1 MRAGS
6 VNRFVNFQTHHIMK
20 RYSLLMVLVTLFFFG
35 CKSDKELTTSSLEM
49 LISDYLKE
57 KPLFEVGDFNIE
69 KQRLDMK
76 KDKELI
82 KVIQKLTEEGFVQ
95 IDNEKTRKKWFSKDS
110 VYVIEPVLTK
120 QALPYVVSHHK
131 KKTVVKT
138 IIYTLNTQEFSI
150 EKKNETTAVCTAIL
164 DKEKT
169 PFYLFG
175 KDPNP
180 KSEFIT
186 RKFRLKYDENGW
198 KVIK

>member
-1 MRAGS
+1 
-6 VNRFVNFQTHHIMK
+6 
-20 RYSLLMVLVTLFFFG
+20 MVLITLFFFG

-49 LISDYLKE
+49 LISNYLKE
-57 KPLFEVGDFNIE
+57 KPLFEVGDFNVE

-95 IDNEKTRKKWFSKDS
+95 IDNEKMRKKWFSKDS

-138 IIYTLNTQEFSI
+138 IIYTLILKNFPSKRRMKQLLFALLFWI
-150 EKKNETTAVCTAIL
+150 KKRLLFTFL
-164 DKEKT
+164 GKT
-169 PFYLFG
+169 PIQSRNLLPVNS
-175 KDPNP
+175 D
-180 KSEFIT
+180 
-186 RKFRLKYDENGW
+186 
-198 KVIK
+198 

>member
-1 MRAGS
+1 
-6 VNRFVNFQTHHIMK
+6 
-20 RYSLLMVLVTLFFFG
+20 MVLITLFFFG

-49 LISDYLKE
+49 LISNYLKE
-57 KPLFEVGDFNIE
+57 KPLFEVGDFNVE

-186 RKFRLKYDENGW
+186 RKFRLKYDENLGW